1 MVQWE
6 VLLDDLLINLVFFLK
21 KNTKVISGIPSVDL
35 AIEFLASGFLLLL
48 YSIIICN
55 LVTAFLSIAHAI
67 VTYSLDILQ
76 TLQLSF
82 TNRFQSFHKIV
93 QELNRKSLS

>member
-1 MVQWE
+1 VVQWE

-55 LVTAFLSIAHAI
+55 
-67 VTYSLDILQ
+67 
-76 TLQLSF
+76 
-82 TNRFQSFHKIV
+82 
-93 QELNRKSLS
+93 